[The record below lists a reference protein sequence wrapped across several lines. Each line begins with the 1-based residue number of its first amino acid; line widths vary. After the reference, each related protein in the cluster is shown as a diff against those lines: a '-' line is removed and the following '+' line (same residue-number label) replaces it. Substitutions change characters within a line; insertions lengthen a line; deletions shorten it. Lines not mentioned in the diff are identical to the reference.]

1 MLHAK
6 QLQLHQ
12 LNHGITAS
20 TASDGLRM
28 EPPTTGDCFCAGRC
42 DGPSAPRVQLRPRM
56 PRACSSVHACSR
68 SPQRLLHHACRWD
81 PHHAHSLGLAVERT
95 ILTVDTRTMKPAY
108 TLADAHSQRVRGL
121 DYNPNRPYV
130 ALSCGDDF
138 AMKFW
143 DLRKASVSAGRDR
156 TQRERQQRLAAEA
169 GSREVGS

>member
-1 MLHAK
+1 
-6 QLQLHQ
+6 
-12 LNHGITAS
+12 
-20 TASDGLRM
+20 
-28 EPPTTGDCFCAGRC
+28 
-42 DGPSAPRVQLRPRM
+42 
-56 PRACSSVHACSR
+56 
-68 SPQRLLHHACRWD
+68 
-81 PHHAHSLGLAVERT
+81 
-95 ILTVDTRTMKPAY
+95 MKPAY